1 MGDDGIHPADEE
13 VRFLEAAATIALSVA
28 SALLSPPVMFHGD
41 ADADADADDDGE
53 DGMVISSFVVV
64 LFTVWGCRCACL

>member
-1 MGDDGIHPADEE
+1 
-13 VRFLEAAATIALSVA
+13 
-28 SALLSPPVMFHGD
+28 VMFHGD